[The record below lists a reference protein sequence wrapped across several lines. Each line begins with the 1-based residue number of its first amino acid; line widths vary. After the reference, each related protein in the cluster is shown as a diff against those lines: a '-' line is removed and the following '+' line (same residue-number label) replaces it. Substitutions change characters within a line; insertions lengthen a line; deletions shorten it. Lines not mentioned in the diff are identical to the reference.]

1 MKKSIILFLIFIM
14 VLSISIFAFTEKA
27 GAEFPKAK
35 AIRLIIPFGAGGGS
49 DIASRVLASVAPEF
63 VDQRIDVICMP
74 GAGGQEAINFVM
86 QQPADG
92 YTLLMTDYGPFIMT
106 ALTEEVN
113 YEFADWTPVFQ
124 IAEAV
129 PTFFVHADSP
139 LKSVEDWV
147 KAAKAAPGSLTIAP
161 GRYLS
166 TPHLPLILF
175 ENLAGIEQK
184 HVITT
189 GGSEARAFVLGK
201 KVDLGASFPSTLGPL
216 IKSGDFRALGVCSE
230 ERVAA
235 LPDVPTMKE
244 LGYDVVLPAWMVL
257 FAYKGVPEE
266 NIKFLGEKFTEALN
280 TVSAKAL
287 ASKANVVLT
296 PNTGE
301 QLEHLY
307 NQTIKNLKDILAS
320 VEK

>member
-1 MKKSIILFLIFIM
+1 MRKSIVLFLVLIM
-14 VLSISIFAFTEKA
+14 VFSISIFAFAEKTMV
-27 GAEFPKAK
+27 EFPKDR
-35 AIRLIIPFGAGGGS
+35 AIRLVVPFGAGGGS

-63 VDQRIDVICMP
+63 VDQRIDVVCMP

-92 YTLLMTDYGPFIMT
+92 YNLLMTDYGPFIMT
-106 ALTEEVN
+106 ALTQKVN

-124 IAEAV
+124 IAEAI
-129 PTFFVHADSP
+129 PTFFVRADSP
-139 LKSVEDWV
+139 IKSIEDWV
-147 KAAKAAPGSLTIAP
+147 KKAKAAPGSLSIAP

-166 TPHLPLILF
+166 TPHTPLILF
-175 ENLAGIEQK
+175 EKLAGIKNK
-184 HVITT
+184 HILTS

-230 ERVAA
+230 ERVAS

-244 LGYDVVLPAWMVL
+244 LGYDVVLPAWMVV

-280 TVSAKAL
+280 TISAKAL
-287 ASKANVVLT
+287 AKKANVVLT
-296 PNTGE
+296 PKMGKP
-301 QLEHLY
+301 LDHLY
-307 NQTIKNLKDILAS
+307 NQTIENLKVILAS